1 MGVAAPIIMSLAS
14 AAMTQYNNQQVAKKQ
29 DNILAQQLQRNAL
42 RQQEADQAVGDTI
55 RERATQG
62 GEGERASIGAQY
74 LDQVRSAQSNAQRG
88 LGQVGA
94 VSNAYQQDANNAALG
109 IGDYGAQMSDLMAR
123 IDAPMA
129 QRQRESISAGR
140 LSSDLDQIGRRGRS
154 DDYLTQLRLQGVRG
168 NPWLELGAAGLGAA
182 AGAMSSSGWGQ
193 ESLAGIQAGAK
204 ANADFGNVNRQLA
217 SSYSGRI
224 ADLMAG
230 RAQQKSMTNWGY

>member
-74 LDQVRSAQSNAQRG
+74 LDQVRAAQSNAQRG

-123 IDAPMA
+123 IDAPTQ
-129 QRQRESISAGR
+129 QRQREGIADAQTAM
-140 LSSDLDQIGRRGRS
+140 DLDQIGRRSRA
-154 DDYLTQLRLQGVRG
+154 DDYLANLRLQGVQR
-168 NPWLELGAAGLGAA
+168 NPWLDLASSAMGIGAGFASQ
-182 AGAMSSSGWGQ
+182 MGQ
-193 ESLAGIQAGAK
+193 PSLAEIQAGAK
-204 ANADFGNVNRQLA
+204 ATADFGNASSKLSNQNMNKILA
-217 SSYSGRI
+217 SRG
-224 ADLMAG
+224 L
-230 RAQQKSMTNWGY
+230 WGY

>member
-1 MGVAAPIIMSLAS
+1 MGVAVPIIMSLAS

-74 LDQVRSAQSNAQRG
+74 LDQVRAAQSNAQRG

-168 NPWLELGAAGLGAA
+168 NPWLDLASSAMGIGAGFASQ
-182 AGAMSSSGWGQ
+182 MGQ
-193 ESLAGIQAGAK
+193 PSLAEIQAGAK
-204 ANADFGNVNRQLA
+204 ASADFGNASSALSNQNMNKILA
-217 SSYSGRI
+217 SRG
-224 ADLMAG
+224 L
-230 RAQQKSMTNWGY
+230 WGY